1 MKKSELRTI
10 IRRIV
15 REEVAM
21 SIQEVITE
29 LKQPTQPVK
38 PKPNLNKTKRI
49 NEKKIFSNNSIINE
63 VLNET
68 AQSATNDYETLGGGT
83 FDSSRMGEIMSRQ
96 YENQGM
102 DSGQQLAASMGVDPN
117 NAPDF
122 LTKNYSGV
130 LKAMDKKAKQT
141 RGQ

>member
-1 MKKSELRTI
+1 M
-10 IRRIV
+10 
-15 REEVAM
+15 
-21 SIQEVITE
+21 
-29 LKQPTQPVK
+29 
-38 PKPNLNKTKRI
+38 
-49 NEKKIFSNNSIINE
+49 
-63 VLNET
+63 NET

-141 RGQ
+141 RG